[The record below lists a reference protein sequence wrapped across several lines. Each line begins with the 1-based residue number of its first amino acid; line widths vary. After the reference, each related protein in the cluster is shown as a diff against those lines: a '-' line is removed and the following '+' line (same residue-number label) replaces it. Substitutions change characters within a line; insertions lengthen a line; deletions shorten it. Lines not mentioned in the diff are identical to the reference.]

1 MGRGTMANEMI
12 EKCTY
17 NIFPRHLPQA
27 ELKNLYIYLINK
39 RLYSY
44 MPSTQS
50 LSIINS
56 CVLIGHLNLEHFHS
70 GTHRMVRILS

>member
-50 LSIINS
+50 Q
-56 CVLIGHLNLEHFHS
+56 
-70 GTHRMVRILS
+70 